1 MINFNINNTNSN
13 KKLDLNTKSLKIRK
27 DRFDK
32 IMSPVNGNIIE
43 FNDEDCGGKVTISFE
58 YKDRKYT
65 MEMCEV
71 SYKNYNSSN
80 TKVSSGERIGVST
93 GSPLVITVKDSKN
106 IKVKLSLFEDKK
118 TKNNVN
124 NYTDIEGDLGLFDY
138 TVNSVYDIF
147 KPKDDEEKI
156 NENLKRIKKLL

>member
-1 MINFNINNTNSN
+1 MNIV
-13 KKLDLNTKSLKIRK
+13 LN
-27 DRFDK
+27 
-32 IMSPVNGNIIE
+32 
-43 FNDEDCGGKVTISFE
+43 
-58 YKDRKYT
+58 Y
-65 MEMCEV
+65 
-71 SYKNYNSSN
+71 
-80 TKVSSGERIGVST
+80 
-93 GSPLVITVKDSKN
+93 
-106 IKVKLSLFEDKK
+106 EDKK